1 MYRGHIFTS
10 TRFSESKQRDAIE
23 ASGLKVT
30 PIYVDDLSS
39 AIKSLRAGNTLVV
52 ATLRGLG
59 RTPAA
64 IREAVEAV
72 HAKRALV
79 MDAETKRT
87 TKAKK
92 TCEKLISEAITAL
105 GNERRGKRKK
115 TRAERRMPW
124 DQVRKLYF
132 DPLLSNAEL
141 EAAVAKGFYPMTYH
155 TMRRYFGKPRGAQVG
170 RPSKNRKAKI

>member
-1 MYRGHIFTS
+1 MAT
-10 TRFSESKQRDAIE
+10 
-23 ASGLKVT
+23 GLDVK
-30 PIYVDDLSS
+30 PIYVHNLAA
-39 AIKSLRAGNTLVV
+39 AIKSLRTGNKLVV
-52 ATLRGLG
+52 HTLRGLG

-92 TCEKLISEAITAL
+92 TCEKLIEEAVKAL
-105 GNERRGKRKK
+105 GNERRGRRKK

-124 DQVRKLYF
+124 DQVRKFYF

-141 EAAVAKGFYPMTYH
+141 EAAVAKGYYPMTYH
-155 TMRRYFGKPRGAQVG
+155 TMRRYFGKKRGAQVG
-170 RPSKNRKAKI
+170 RPSKAKKT